1 MNLKND
7 DITVNT
13 YKVEEKGTKNSSIL
27 TKLSKQIKL
36 EGKQITVSCYLIAD
50 TDLNIHF

>member
-13 YKVEEKGTKNSSIL
+13 YKIEEKEGKNSLVL
-27 TKLSKQIKL
+27 TILSKQIEH
-36 EGKQITVSCYLIAD
+36 EGKQMTVSCYFIVN